1 MADGSSDL
9 VQDAVYKAWGQS
21 QFKMKAIVGQAMTG
35 ADPDEVQAFFESH
48 PCDSME
54 SFCMAK
60 GDHLLVTQ
68 QNVGPELPCHD
79 LWDGFLSSNLRKH
92 VEKHITKKHPSGPVY
107 CISSLFRCRGTAQHS
122 AGLGRF
128 GG

>member
-1 MADGSSDL
+1 M
-9 VQDAVYKAWGQS
+9 
-21 QFKMKAIVGQAMTG
+21 
-35 ADPDEVQAFFESH
+35 QAFFESH

-92 VEKHITKKHPSGPVY
+92 MEKHITKKLWKKIDWVKVKKCNRHNLYVG
-107 CISSLFRCRGTAQHS
+107 ILN
-122 AGLGRF
+122 L
-128 GG
+128 